1 MISKDSDSIT
11 AEKGYLVHKILRDHF
26 QIEDSRLRK
35 LSYCDDFN
43 KFFFYIYSKEEI
55 AHELSFNFG
64 EIEEMIQL
72 FISVSTHLLKKYGYS
87 PICRNTWKTMG
98 REWKYYRTVDA
109 LTLPKSDILLV
120 NNEYP
125 VLGNVPF
132 RHPRVDIPIRNW
144 DFALYYDLARVF
156 F

>member
-43 KFFFYIYSKEEI
+43 KFFLYIYSKEEI

-109 LTLPKSDILLV
+109 LTLPKSDVLLV

>member
-43 KFFFYIYSKEEI
+43 KFFLYIYSKEEI
-55 AHELSFNFG
+55 EHELSFNFG

>member
-1 MISKDSDSIT
+1 MKSKDSENIT
-11 AEKGYLVHKILRDHF
+11 TEKGYLVHKILRDHF

-35 LSYCDDFN
+35 LRYCDDFN
-43 KFFFYIYSKEEI
+43 KFFLYIYSKEEI
-55 AHELSFNFG
+55 AQELCFNFS
-64 EIEEMIQL
+64 EIEEIIQL

-87 PICRNTWKTMG
+87 PICRNTWNSVG

-109 LTLPKSDILLV
+109 LTLPKNDVLL

-125 VLGNVPF
+125 VLENVPF
-132 RHPRVDIPIRNW
+132 RHPRVNIPIRNW

>member
-43 KFFFYIYSKEEI
+43 KFFLYIYSKEEI